1 MRRGAPGK
9 IRMGEIARLA
19 SVSESTV
26 SRALAGNSQ
35 IPEATRQ
42 RVAAIAA
49 EHGYRLNPVAR
60 SLRTGE
66 TKVIGV
72 TVPLSHSDTQH
83 LTDPF
88 FMSILAHV
96 ADQLSVLGYDTLLR
110 RTSTADPFWMKEA
123 LESYRTDGLI
133 VIGQS
138 FNHKTLNEAAVAG
151 APLVV
156 WGAHLRGQKY
166 ISVGTNNRQGGSLAT
181 EHLLA
186 KGRKDVVFMGDIALP
201 EVKHRHDGYRRAMSD
216 AGRPAPDK
224 LLVPV
229 GFTADEAC
237 AATRALLASGVKFD
251 GIVAASDVIAL
262 GAIRVLQSSGKSVP
276 KDVSVVGYDD
286 IMIASLAS
294 PALTTIRQDIRFA
307 AQLLVERLL
316 SIIKGTP
323 LPSIEIPAILVERA
337 SS

>member
-19 SVSESTV
+19 QVSESTV

-49 EHGYRLNPVAR
+49 KHGYRLNPVAR

-72 TVPLSHSDTQH
+72 TIPLSHSDTQH

-96 ADQLSVLGYDTLLR
+96 ADQLSLLGYDTLLR
-110 RTSTADPFWMKEA
+110 RASTADPCGSRKRWS
-123 LESYRTDGLI
+123 SYRTDGLI

-138 FNHKTLNEAAVAG
+138 FNHATLNAAAEAG

-156 WGAHLRGQKY
+156 WGTRLRGQKY
-166 ISVGTNNRQGGSLAT
+166 ISVGTNNRQGGTL
-181 EHLLA
+181 
-186 KGRKDVVFMGDIALP
+186 
-201 EVKHRHDGYRRAMSD
+201 
-216 AGRPAPDK
+216 
-224 LLVPV
+224 
-229 GFTADEAC
+229 
-237 AATRALLASGVKFD
+237 ATRASPGQGAQRHRLHGRQCPAGGKASVRGLLACH
-251 GIVAASDVIAL
+251 
-262 GAIRVLQSSGKSVP
+262 
-276 KDVSVVGYDD
+276 
-286 IMIASLAS
+286 
-294 PALTTIRQDIRFA
+294 
-307 AQLLVERLL
+307 E
-316 SIIKGTP
+316 
-323 LPSIEIPAILVERA
+323 
-337 SS
+337 